1 MFLKSVTPLVS
12 SVRTH
17 LGYIPFEGRLG
28 YQLQTNAQKFYSE
41 HKKANLQP
49 VAKVTYTFDPMT
61 NNWNSLRNFMF
72 FWQTK
77 KVKATAPKLVTKT
90 EVVDDRREPRILFNL
105 NDGREL
111 EIKTGNLTE
120 LEIATIVNY
129 YILPLVKE
137 VEETETISKGAA
149 VKGGG
154 KGKSYRGMEIIP
166 DPRGW

>member
-1 MFLKSVTPLVS
+1 MKMFLKSVTPLVT

-17 LGYIPFEGRLG
+17 LGYVPFEGRLG

-77 KVKATAPKLVTKT
+77 KVKATAPKLITKT

-105 NDGREL
+105 NDGREFEVRADRKYRKFLNNIFIFFIRSKL
-111 EIKTGNLTE
+111 ET
-120 LEIATIVNY
+120 
-129 YILPLVKE
+129 
-137 VEETETISKGAA
+137 
-149 VKGGG
+149 
-154 KGKSYRGMEIIP
+154 
-166 DPRGW
+166 

>member
-1 MFLKSVTPLVS
+1 MFLKSVTPLVT

-105 NDGREL
+105 TDGREL
-111 EIKTGNLTE
+111 EVRADGKYEKFLNNIFIFFIRSK
-120 LEIATIVNY
+120 LET
-129 YILPLVKE
+129 
-137 VEETETISKGAA
+137 
-149 VKGGG
+149 
-154 KGKSYRGMEIIP
+154 
-166 DPRGW
+166 